1 MNLQARTKKTIALLV
16 VVLLVVAA
24 GLAAVVWKLVD
35 SAEPTPPTVTAF
47 AHGTTVTAEPTQ
59 HCNIYLEDC
68 VEHPIT
74 MLDVPAGYPLQLS
87 LPAEISDAPW
97 RLIAVYGDLQTGQ
110 TFLDGV
116 MFESG
121 AQRAVTV
128 PSDPTVQLLG
138 VEIQLPSAV
147 VDEAGEPIA
156 HAVWAIQT
164 F

>member
-1 MNLQARTKKTIALLV
+1 MNLQARTKKTIALIAGALV
-16 VVLLVVAA
+16 VVAA
-24 GLAAVVWKLVD
+24 VFTAVVWKLVD
-35 SAEPTPPTVTAF
+35 SAEPTPPQVTAY
-47 AHGTTVTAEPTQ
+47 AAGTSVAANPTQ
-59 HCNIYLEDC
+59 YCNLYLEDC
-68 VEHPIT
+68 VEQEIT
-74 MLDVPAGYPLQLS
+74 TLDVPAGYPLQLS

-97 RLIAVYGDLQTGQ
+97 RLIVVYGDTETGQ
-110 TFLDGV
+110 TYLDGV

-128 PSDPTVQLLG
+128 PSDPSMQLLG